1 MANMIYTTNQT
12 NSFKIIKSTFN
23 TYVLA
28 HAPVIFSVN
37 FAIFNCFEIPTEP
50 KISDKLCRFMEGG
63 GGGGVCPPAPPEFP
77 PLNTTETVEQGGSLV
92 FGPTNNFVSSHLCD

>member
-28 HAPVIFSVN
+28 HAPVIFSIN

-63 GGGGVCPPAPPEFP
+63 GGGGAFAPPP
-77 PLNTTETVEQGGSLV
+77 HLN
-92 FGPTNNFVSSHLCD
+92 FRH